1 MAEWRSL
8 TVKFDVFEPLR
19 PPLETA
25 LQALETVEALLEAIL
40 SIIKPFFLDLS
51 NPLRALVALLLAA
64 VRALINQIRSA
75 GFSVLLV
82 HPDFSQPD
90 FSGVLY
96 SVSGA
101 YPAFESKV
109 VGKFYDT
116 SDEFRPQ
123 YPPGSSVAMLI
134 LYVGADSP
142 GDLMSLLFSLLALI
156 KHPVNLS
163 GLPAPVGLKALPV
176 NQSGSAVS
184 QFRQLF
190 DPGLRQALQL
200 EWRMPQSA
208 SGLSSQGFAGQ
219 AVSLYN
225 QFRFPNFVVE
235 RTGPFP
241 QDEGEAQ
248 LSPQGET
255 VLIPV
260 STQTLGKGVVD
271 GIVEKYDF
279 PAVGSLVALREQDG
293 SAYKHFPT
301 RIPIQFGADGKAVAG
316 MSQGSSASALAQAGS
331 LITGIAT
338 GRYTFLDEDDS
349 LKPGKTYYYRVR
361 AFFGDATDYVAATAG
376 SLREPGSPLV
386 FTEGNQRV
394 LRTDPKMNLGRP
406 SPVAKGFVPRKLVD
420 ESGNSLS
427 FNAYDDVF
435 RAVQAAL
442 LLNFDL
448 PAAFPP
454 GSGIRDTAF
463 RNEQRTG
470 WGTLGSV
477 GGQVGALKAAYPRSD
492 QLRGSVVFK
501 ATARRLANKCATVLQ
516 DTPELV
522 DMLSKMWSESG
533 VEEVVGR
540 IVPKSGTTGSRG
552 STFVSDSVVSDARR
566 KDSELS
572 NQETWAFVG
581 IVGGVTEEVALKIES
596 YLAREETYADGG
608 ELTGPLPLTPVAG
621 APYVTVEERQ
631 ALADFVRS
639 ALSVVS
645 TQTSYLSWYS
655 LTVGDLF
662 PALVPFVFDFEQFLK
677 SLLKAFESALQEI
690 ADIVETLLQK
700 IRALAQIIQTLDDI
714 LRILNV
720 SVTVSV
726 LAVSSSNGSADSLVQ
741 DLQSSEGKPGSS
753 PFGYHSGM
761 VMTFGGPGQGSVAA
775 LGALKFILGLG

>member
-1 MAEWRSL
+1 LANWQSI

-40 SIIKPFFLDLS
+40 SVIKPFFLDLS

-123 YPPGSSVAMLI
+123 YPPGSSAAMLV

-156 KHPVNLS
+156 RHPINLS
-163 GLPAPVGLKALPV
+163 GLPAPVGLRVLPV

-190 DPGLRQALQL
+190 DPGLRKALQL

-208 SGLSSQGFAGQ
+208 SGLSSRGFAGQ

-241 QDEGEAQ
+241 QDEGETQ

-255 VLIPV
+255 VQIPV

-293 SAYKHFPT
+293 SVYKHFPT
-301 RIPIQFGADGKAVAG
+301 RIPIQFGADGKAQAG

-331 LITGIAT
+331 LLTGIAT
-338 GRYTFLDEDDS
+338 GRYMFLDEDDS

-376 SLREPGSPLV
+376 SLRNPGSPIV

-406 SPVAKGFVPRKLVD
+406 SPVVKGFVPRKLVD

-427 FNAYDDVF
+427 FNAYEDVF

-448 PAAFPP
+448 PASFPP
-454 GSGIRDTAF
+454 GSGIQNTTF

-492 QLRGSVVFK
+492 QLRNSVVFK
-501 ATARRLANKCATVLQ
+501 ATARRLANSCATVLQ

-522 DMLSKMWSESG
+522 DMLAKMWSG
-533 VEEVVGR
+533 TVEEVVNR
-540 IVPKSGTTGSRG
+540 IVPESGSTGSRG
-552 STFVSDSVVSDARR
+552 SSFVANSVVSDVSR
-566 KDSELS
+566 KDSSLS

-581 IVGGVTEEVALKIES
+581 IVGGITDEVALKIES
-596 YLAREETYADGG
+596 YLAREETYSDGG
-608 ELTGPLPLTPVAG
+608 ELLGPLPLTPVAG

-639 ALSVVS
+639 ALSTVS

-690 ADIVETLLQK
+690 TDIVETLLQK

-726 LAVSSSNGSADSLVQ
+726 LAVSSTSGSAESLVQ
-741 DLQSSEGKPGSS
+741 DLQASEGKPGSS

-761 VMTFGGPGQGSVAA
+761 VMTFGGPGAGSVAA
-775 LGALKFILGLG
+775 LSALKFILGL